1 MPKPPSELPNHQVT
15 LNPKLEKRTRRHF
28 STEYK
33 LRILAEADAC
43 RHDELVETLR
53 REKLYSSQL
62 TTWRKELAEDGVE
75 RLHKT
80 APGPRGN
87 KTLEQKR
94 IEAPERE
101 NARLKQKL
109 PAAKDCL
116 SLQKKRYRC
125 SITQP
130 MNASRDDGEAL
141 GCQFLVPR
149 A

>member
-15 LNPKLEKRTRRHF
+15 PNPKLEKRTRRHF
-28 STEYK
+28 TTEYK
-33 LRILAEADAC
+33 LHILAEADAC
-43 RHDELVETLR
+43 RHDELVELLR

-80 APGPRGN
+80 APRPRAN

-109 PAAKDCL
+109 SAAEDCL
-116 SLQKKRYRC
+116 SL
-125 SITQP
+125 
-130 MNASRDDGEAL
+130 
-141 GCQFLVPR
+141 
-149 A
+149 